1 MIFYEKKC
9 SLEVY
14 AKLYFFLF
22 CSQNKRSN
30 NTCMMYPMPYKLV
43 VLVTAVT
50 PSKQKYLQINVF
62 LSFNINKVEAN
73 PWDCHGRDRMVVEFT
88 TAYAISAYHH

>member
-1 MIFYEKKC
+1 MIFSEKKC

-22 CSQNKRSN
+22 CSQNKRSYN
-30 NTCMMYPMPYKLV
+30 ACMMYPMPYKLV

-50 PSKQKYLQINVF
+50 PSK
-62 LSFNINKVEAN
+62 
-73 PWDCHGRDRMVVEFT
+73 
-88 TAYAISAYHH
+88 

>member
-50 PSKQKYLQINVF
+50 PSK
-62 LSFNINKVEAN
+62 
-73 PWDCHGRDRMVVEFT
+73 
-88 TAYAISAYHH
+88 

>member
-1 MIFYEKKC
+1 
-9 SLEVY
+9 
-14 AKLYFFLF
+14 
-22 CSQNKRSN
+22 
-30 NTCMMYPMPYKLV
+30 MMYPMPYKLV

-73 PWDCHGRDRMVVEFT
+73 LWDRHGHDRMVVEFT
-88 TAYAISAYHH
+88 TAYAISAYLHH